1 MDGFTTTQ
9 HLQHGFYLV
18 LLYLLISGNYLN
30 HLLGCKI
37 HAILENTLWLK
48 HLLGFMTTYFLII
61 LAIPPGSYG
70 HKETLG
76 FAAVIY
82 VWFYLTTRMNA
93 TFWVPM
99 ITLATLAYFI
109 YVYIGQRKLKDA
121 FAARAKD
128 VQLLAILA
136 AGILTIVGVVVH
148 YGERKVTEGS
158 RFRAWEFWTEEARKC
173 SSSLRN
179 EDIPILQSLK
189 AVFT

>member
-1 MDGFTTTQ
+1 MAFSTTQ
-9 HLQHGFYLV
+9 HIHHGFYLV

-61 LAIPPGSYG
+61 LAVPPDVFG

-76 FAAVIY
+76 FAAGIY

-99 ITLATLAYFI
+99 ITLATAAFFLHMYA
-109 YVYIGQRKLKDA
+109 GQRKIKDA
-121 FAARAKD
+121 FASQAKYI
-128 VQLLAILA
+128 QTAAILA
-136 AGILTIVGVVVH
+136 AALTLVGVVVH
-148 YGERKVTEGS
+148 YGERKYAQGA
-158 RFRAWEFWTEEARKC
+158 RFRAWDFWVEEARKC
-173 SSSLRN
+173 NGDSLKEKNVPFWTSLRTAF
-179 EDIPILQSLK
+179 S
-189 AVFT
+189 